1 MRKTRHLTNQ
11 YIPMP
16 KEYAEMMRHYLPDVP
31 KALILDAWKH
41 HATPLE
47 VLRNIERTNLKAMGA
62 ER

>member
-1 MRKTRHLTNQ
+1 
-11 YIPMP
+11 
-16 KEYAEMMRHYLPDVP
+16 MMRHYLPDVP

-47 VLRNIERTNLKAMGA
+47 VLRDIERINLKTMGA